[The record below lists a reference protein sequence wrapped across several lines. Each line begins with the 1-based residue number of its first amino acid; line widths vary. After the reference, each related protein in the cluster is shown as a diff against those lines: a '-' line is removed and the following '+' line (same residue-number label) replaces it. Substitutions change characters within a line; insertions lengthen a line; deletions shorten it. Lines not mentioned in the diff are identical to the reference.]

1 MKLLAKFWTFSMQ
14 RLILIAG
21 VLVLSACATVAPQ
34 SERVAKIDPLEGF
47 NRGVFEFNQKLD
59 EYAIKPVAEAYRFV
73 LPEPV
78 RKGITNFFQNILDIY
93 NAGHNLLQGKPMDA
107 VSDIGRFV
115 VNSTL
120 GILGIFD
127 VATDMGLEKH
137 PEDFGQTFA
146 VWGVPQGPY
155 LVLPFFGP
163 STVRDGVGFG
173 FDIYTDFVLNSDRLN
188 SDEKIGITGLRII
201 NLRANLLDAEQL
213 VDAAA
218 FDRYSFI
225 RDSYLQRRRNQV
237 FDGNPPP
244 LKEED

>member
-14 RLILIAG
+14 RLILITGA
-21 VLVLSACATVAPQ
+21 LVLSACATVAPQ

-78 RKGITNFFQNILDIY
+78 RKGITNFFQNILDVY
-93 NAGHNLLQGKPMDA
+93 NAGHNLLQGKPIDA

-137 PEDFGQTFA
+137 SEDFGQTFA
-146 VWGVPQGPY
+146 VWGIPQGPY
-155 LVLPFFGP
+155 LVLPLFGP
-163 STVRDGVGFG
+163 STVRDGVGFS
-173 FDIYTDFVLNSDRLN
+173 FDIYTDFILNSDKLN
-188 SDEKIGITGLRII
+188 RDEKIGLTGLRIV
-201 NLRANLLDAEQL
+201 NLRSRILDAEQII
-213 VDAAA
+213 DAAA